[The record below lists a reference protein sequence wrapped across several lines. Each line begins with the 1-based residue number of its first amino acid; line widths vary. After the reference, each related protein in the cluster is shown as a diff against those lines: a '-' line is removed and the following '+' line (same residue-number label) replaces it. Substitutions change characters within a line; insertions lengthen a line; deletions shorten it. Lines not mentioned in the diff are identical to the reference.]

1 MKTWTITIYQ
11 KLLIGYLILLMIV
24 LLPCLFSVYSIYRL
38 EHTVSSFQ
46 SETLEISR
54 AIESARNRIPT
65 LEAEARRLV
74 VLHKMDSVDI
84 LIPLIT
90 ELEMSIDPDLIH
102 GPEELK
108 ETYLAFQKNLALF
121 RSLIADA
128 SSTIGTNEPG
138 PPSLADELREQE
150 IKRLSANL
158 LHLLAQ
164 AEKIK
169 EREINRRSE
178 YLSSLIR
185 HIENVTVILLAVA
198 VLVALITPWLLAR
211 TIKRPIEQLQE
222 GTKAI
227 GKGRFDHKIPVDS
240 RDEFGELARSF
251 NEMALRLKEL
261 DRLKSDFIAVAS
273 HELKTPLAAMIE
285 ASKLLSEP
293 AIGELNPKQE
303 KLVTVL
309 NKSMERFKDLIEE
322 LLDLSRLQAGLVQLD
337 RQKCRLEELITE
349 AVETMQPSAGASEN
363 ELMVDIKGPDTRIS
377 LDRKRFL
384 RALINLID
392 NAVKFNPPGGRV
404 RIAAQ
409 VRDKGKGERRLF
421 IAVVDMGPGIEIQ
434 ERDRV
439 FEKFYQIQHIRKQSG
454 SGLGLAIAR
463 EIVSAHGGRIWIES
477 PPSEDMATEKGKG
490 TVFFIELPC

>member
-1 MKTWTITIYQ
+1 
-11 KLLIGYLILLMIV
+11 
-24 LLPCLFSVYSIYRL
+24 
-38 EHTVSSFQ
+38 
-46 SETLEISR
+46 
-54 AIESARNRIPT
+54 
-65 LEAEARRLV
+65 V
-74 VLHKMDSVDI
+74 VLHKLDSVDI
-84 LIPLIT
+84 IIPLIT
-90 ELEMSIDPDLIH
+90 ELEMSIDPDLIK
-102 GPEELK
+102 GPKELK
-108 ETYLAFQKNLALF
+108 ETYQEFQKNLALF
-121 RSLIADA
+121 RSLISDA

-158 LHLLAQ
+158 IHLLAK
-164 AEKIK
+164 AEQIK
-169 EREINRRSE
+169 EHEISRRSE

-185 HIENVTVILLAVA
+185 HIENVTVILLGVA

-211 TIKRPIEQLQE
+211 TIKRPIERLQE

-227 GKGRFDHKIPVDS
+227 GKGKFDHKIPVDR
-240 RDEFGELARSF
+240 RDEFGELAHSF
-251 NEMALRLKEL
+251 NEMAQRLKEL

-337 RQKCRLEELITE
+337 KQKCRLSELVQE
-349 AVETMQPSAGASEN
+349 AVEAIQPTAQAARN
-363 ELMVDIKGPDTRIS
+363 EIIIEILDDDTQIS
-377 LDRKRFL
+377 IDKKRFL

-392 NAVKFNPPGGRV
+392 NAVKFNPISGKVKISARV
-404 RIAAQ
+404 EGKKK
-409 VRDKGKGERRLF
+409 DDGKGLLF
-421 IAVVDMGPGIEIQ
+421 IAVSDMGPGIDTE
-434 ERDRV
+434 ERDKV

-463 EIVSAHGGRIWIES
+463 EIITAHGGKIWIES
-477 PPSEDMATEKGKG
+477 PPPEDLAVEKGQG
-490 TVFFIELPC
+490 TVFFVELPC